1 MEECEVID
9 ECTDEKSPV
18 GMEDCINE
26 EHKDRIRNNLV
37 DKNDTKVNDEV
48 REISIRSKSE
58 DVINRD
64 ITDTGTEKI
73 WISIKK

>member
-9 ECTDEKSPV
+9 ECTDYTSPV
-18 GMEDCINE
+18 GMEDCISE
-26 EHKDRIRNNLV
+26 EHKDRIRNNQV